1 MSIANNEIIIRLVGK
16 LTLEFPEINQLKVR
30 QIAEEVLYKYD
41 IVPQETG
48 LTTSNDTEEKL
59 HIYLVVKKLDGLSIR
74 TLKNYNQELLKFANY
89 LRKPLGSV
97 TTMDLRMYLAQRC
110 INLKPSTT
118 NTQNYILK
126 SFFSWLREEE
136 YIPQNPMLKIKATK
150 EPGRLRHA
158 LTVDE
163 VEVLRQKCK
172 NIREKALLEFTYS
185 SGCRLSEIV
194 DINKE
199 DIDWHNKTLKVI
211 GKGNKERVVC
221 FNTKSKYLLKEY
233 ILSRADDKPALFVAS
248 KGPHSRLGG
257 RSIEREIKNIAIR
270 ADLGKSIYPHLLRH
284 SIATHLLAAGMAL
297 HNVQALLGH
306 SDPKTT
312 QIYAETSI
320 ENVVYEYKRIS

>member
-1 MSIANNEIIIRLVGK
+1 MSIANNEIIIRMVGK
-16 LTLEFPEINQLKVR
+16 LTLEFADIDQLKVR
-30 QIAEEVLYKYD
+30 RIIEEVLYKYD
-41 IVPQETG
+41 VVPQEVG
-48 LTTSNDTEEKL
+48 LTTNTDSEDKL
-59 HIYLVVKKLDGLSIR
+59 QIYLVVKKLEGLSIR
-74 TLKNYNQELLKFANY
+74 TLKNYNRELLKFVNY
-89 LRKPLGSV
+89 IRKPLATITS
-97 TTMDLRMYLAQRC
+97 MDLRIFLAQRC
-110 INLKPSTT
+110 KNLKPGTT
-118 NTQNYILK
+118 NTHMYILR
-126 SFFSWLREEE
+126 SFFSWLSDEE
-136 YIPQNPMLKIKATK
+136 YIPKNPMLKIKATK

-211 GKGNKERVVC
+211 GKGNKERIVC
-221 FNTKSKYLLKEY
+221 FNTKARYLLREY
-233 ILSRADDKPALFVAS
+233 ILSRSDNNAALFVAS
-248 KGPHSRLGG
+248 KGLHQRLGG

-270 ADLGKSIYPHLLRH
+270 ANLGKSIYPHLLRH
-284 SIATHLLAAGMAL
+284 SIATHLLAGGMAL

>member
-1 MSIANNEIIIRLVGK
+1 MGLANDEVIIRMVGK
-16 LTLEFPEINQLKVR
+16 LTLEFTDIDQLKVR
-30 QIAEEVLYKYD
+30 KIIEEVLYKYD
-41 IVPQETG
+41 VVPKETG
-48 LTTSNDTEEKL
+48 LTTSGDTEDKL
-59 HIYLVVKKLDGLSIR
+59 QIYLVVKKLEGLSIE
-74 TLKNYNQELLKFANY
+74 TLKNYNREILKFANY
-89 LRKPLGSV
+89 LRKPLATV
-97 TTMDLRMYLAQRC
+97 TSMDLRMYLAQRC
-110 INLKPSTT
+110 KNLKPGTT
-118 NTQNYILK
+118 NTQMYILR
-126 SFFSWLREEE
+126 SFFSWLLAEE
-136 YIPQNPMLKIKATK
+136 YIPKNPMLIIKATK

-163 VEVLRQKCK
+163 VEILRQKCK
-172 NIREKALLEFTYS
+172 SIREKALLEFTYS

-211 GKGNKERVVC
+211 GKGNKERIVC
-221 FNTKSKYLLKEY
+221 FNTKARYLMKEY
-233 ILSRADDKPALFVAS
+233 ILSRADDNAALFVAS
-248 KGPHSRLGG
+248 KGNHNRLGG
-257 RSIEREIKNIAIR
+257 RSIEREIKNIATR

-312 QIYAETSI
+312 QIYAETSL